1 MDSSIS
7 LIKDL
12 EFIEHLTPQEMMT
25 EEVGY
30 QPLLEREVVIKR
42 LNPSAA
48 DNVRLRSLFIK
59 EARIL
64 ASLRHPNIV
73 QVYDAAVD
81 DNNLPYAVLA
91 KPNGMR
97 LQQRLD
103 LLIEP
108 EARMELKEVEEVIL
122 GVCEA
127 VEFSHHNNV
136 LLNDLSPTNI
146 FLTTSGRTVL
156 MGLGQPPP
164 GEILTAPPRML
175 TYASPERLFGGRVDT
190 RSDIY
195 SLGVLVY
202 HLIFGCLPF
211 EGSALKI
218 IARKQNSPSL
228 PPLEDPNIE
237 LLESSA
243 LVHVLRQA
251 TDQTLNRRYPDVNA
265 FRTAITEAFS
275 VESTLSKVGS
285 TISDNGQ
292 NERPGETGE
301 RASVS
306 LGRAGRVPPASDAEM
321 AGHLVIAGNGRDGK
335 GQLEEI
341 KEDVQVSQRKI
352 EPLMPGC
359 DEPSLRAALSYT
371 TLVPMSEAVPEAA
384 LEAEGQPGPA
394 MASTMPR
401 ENWFNPTWLVWVLAL
416 GISAAIAAL
425 TLG

>member
-7 LIKDL
+7 LIENL

-164 GEILTAPPRML
+164 GEILTAPPTML
-175 TYASPERLFGGRVDT
+175 AYASPERLFGGRVDT

-228 PPLEDPNIE
+228 PLLEDPNIE

-265 FRTAITEAFS
+265 FRTAVTEAFS
-275 VESTLSKVGS
+275 VESTLSDLGS

-292 NERPGETGE
+292 NGTPGQTGK

-306 LGRAGRVPPASDAEM
+306 LGREGRVPPASDTEM
-321 AGHLVIAGNGRDGK
+321 AGHLVIAGNGRDGE
-335 GQLEEI
+335 GPLEEI
-341 KEDVQVSQRKI
+341 KEDVQVSQSEI
-352 EPLMPGC
+352 DPLMPGC
-359 DEPSLRAALSYT
+359 DEPSLSAALSYT
-371 TLVPMSEAVPEAA
+371 TLVPMAEAAPEATP
-384 LEAEGQPGPA
+384 EAEGQAVPA
-394 MASTMPR
+394 TASTPR